1 MLRAAGDEG
10 SFEIPVLKHQYSAE
24 VAGCKIFAIQNAKTE
39 ILVETE
45 NCNDLGGRRWQMTR
59 RRWTGEGS

>member
-1 MLRAAGDEG
+1 VLRAAGDVG

-39 ILVETE
+39 ILV
-45 NCNDLGGRRWQMTR
+45 LGIALISEGADGR
-59 RRWTGEGS
+59 